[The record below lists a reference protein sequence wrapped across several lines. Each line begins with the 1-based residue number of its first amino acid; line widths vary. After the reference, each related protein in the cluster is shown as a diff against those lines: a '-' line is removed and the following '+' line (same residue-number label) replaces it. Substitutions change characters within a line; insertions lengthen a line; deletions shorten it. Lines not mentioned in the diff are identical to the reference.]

1 MEKSI
6 IFFDVD
12 GTLVVGGPREYIP
25 DSAVRAIRSAR
36 EKGHLCYLCTGRS
49 AAELYP
55 FILDV
60 GFDGVIGAGGSY
72 VQIGEQMLYHHV
84 IDGDSLRLLREYFD
98 SHGFDYYLESNDGL
112 FGSENLIPRLEHM
125 LYGDWEHDPAAR
137 KRKEAGSDFIDQ
149 IRPIPDSPVPYNKAS
164 FLENPD
170 IPWEEIERVF
180 GDTFTIIR
188 HTVPAFGE
196 NSGELT
202 VPNSDKAYAIDT
214 LIQHLGISRE
224 NTYAF
229 GDGMNDALM
238 IQYVAHGIAMGNAK
252 EGLKQIADEVTANA
266 EDDGIYL
273 SMKKYGLCE

>member
-12 GTLVVGGPREYIP
+12 GTLVTGGPREQIP

-36 EKGHLCYLCTGRS
+36 AKGHLCYLCTGRS
-49 AAELYP
+49 AAEIYP

-72 VQIGEQMLYHHV
+72 VQIGTEMLYHHV
-84 IDGDSLRLLREYFD
+84 IGGESLRLLRDYFD
-98 SHGFDYYLESNDGL
+98 SRGFDYYLESNEGL
-112 FGSENLIPRLEHM
+112 FGSTGLVPRLERM

-137 KRKEAGSDFIDQ
+137 RRKEAGSDFIDQ
-149 IRPIPDSPVPYNKAS
+149 IRPIPASPGPYNKAS
-164 FLENPD
+164 FLENPEV
-170 IPWEEIERVF
+170 PWEEIERVF
-180 GDTFTIIR
+180 GERFTIIR

-202 VPNSDKAYAIDT
+202 APDSDKAYAIGR
-214 LIQHLGISRE
+214 LIRHLGIPRE

-229 GDGMNDALM
+229 GDGMNDARM
-238 IQYVAHGIAMGNAK
+238 IRYVAHGIAMGNAK
-252 EGLKQIADEVTANA
+252 EGLKAIADEVTADA
-266 EDDGIYL
+266 GQDGIYL
-273 SMKKYGLCE
+273 AMKKHGLCD